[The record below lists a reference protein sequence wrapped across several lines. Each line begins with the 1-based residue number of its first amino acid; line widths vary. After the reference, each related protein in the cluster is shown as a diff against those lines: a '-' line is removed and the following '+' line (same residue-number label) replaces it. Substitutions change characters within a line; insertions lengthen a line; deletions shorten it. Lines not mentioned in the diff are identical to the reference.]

1 MIVQLT
7 AFQLD
12 EVEGLLDVRADT
24 IESGEDLI
32 LWGTVDRAAGT
43 LTVLDAAEAVEELH
57 WRADFMIDEGPGHT
71 GHEITGQAGARS
83 LRLLAD
89 KIEVA
94 AASA

>member
-24 IESGEDLI
+24 IAAGEPLVM
-32 LWGTVDRAAGT
+32 WGTLDRVAGA
-43 LTVLDAAEAVEELH
+43 LTVLDAAEAAEELR
-57 WRADFMIDEGPGHT
+57 WRADFMVDEGPGHT
-71 GHEITGQAGARS
+71 GYEITGQAGARS
-83 LRLLAD
+83 LCQLAD